1 MTSLTLD
8 WKTFKFYLQK
18 QVKKII
24 SALNSGA
31 IMLVPV
37 FVKGKFW
44 FCYVCFLLMCGTK
57 SVCHKFA

>member
-1 MTSLTLD
+1 MTSLTSD

-18 QVKKII
+18 QVKKMI
-24 SALNSGA
+24 SALNSGT
-31 IMLVPV
+31 IMFVPV

-44 FCYVCFLLMCGTK
+44 FCYVCFLFMCGTK